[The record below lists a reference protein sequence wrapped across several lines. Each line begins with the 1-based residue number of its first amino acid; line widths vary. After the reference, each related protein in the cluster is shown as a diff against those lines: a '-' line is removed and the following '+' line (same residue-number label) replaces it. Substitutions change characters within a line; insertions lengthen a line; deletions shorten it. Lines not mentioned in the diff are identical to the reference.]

1 MELVS
6 ADLQQSPL
14 PDPLKPEVRLG
25 LITLLPLT
33 AFPPPFSL
41 LFLMP
46 PPTWPGPAGVW
57 CGGGPCGGAAAA
69 CNSPGATMVEC
80 WLVTAAAAAVG
91 GA

>member
-1 MELVS
+1 M
-6 ADLQQSPL
+6 QQSPL

-41 LFLMP
+41 PFLMP

-57 CGGGPCGGAAAA
+57 CGGGGPCGGGAAA